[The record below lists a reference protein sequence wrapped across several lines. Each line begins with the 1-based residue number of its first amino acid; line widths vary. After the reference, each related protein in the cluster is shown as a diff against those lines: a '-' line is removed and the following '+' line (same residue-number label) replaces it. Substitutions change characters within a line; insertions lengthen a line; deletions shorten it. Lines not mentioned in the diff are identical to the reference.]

1 MDENTKFIA
10 INGFI
15 LVGVLS
21 LLVFP
26 DVIFGLFFQMLHLL
40 LEFVHIIFEFI
51 ESTLDHVVEHLLH
64 TELHET
70 QVIVFYI
77 IFSVASVGIYA
88 LWRTVPGYY
97 GRARNQLIAFWFWE
111 KSTTYLYWQ
120 GLTVSQK
127 TKLVTVS
134 AVSLY
139 LLSFLVF

>member
-40 LEFVHIIFEFI
+40 LEFAHIMFEFI

-64 TELHET
+64 TELHQT

-77 IFSVASVGIYA
+77 IVSVASVGIYA
-88 LWRTVPGYY
+88 LWRTVPRYY
-97 GRARNQLIAFWFWE
+97 WRAKNQLIAFWFWE

-127 TKLVTVS
+127 TKLVTFS
-134 AVSLY
+134 ALSLY